1 MPTLTAQARA
11 RFAHKIDRRWQ
22 KGAPAPMPKFWRLV
36 CDLALAA
43 NPRKASDEH
52 FHRAVVASLRFSL
65 PRAAGT
71 EGASR
76 EMEVWARDPRNVAD
90 LAVDLY
96 TVIRSHSMVSRA
108 ADGWCAGKA

>member
-22 KGAPAPMPKFWRLV
+22 KGAPASMPKFWRLV

-43 NPRKASDEH
+43 APHRAHDEH
-52 FHRAVVASLRFSL
+52 MHRAVVASLRFSL
-65 PRAAGT
+65 PRAPGT

-76 EMEVWARDPRNVAD
+76 EMNAWARDPRNVAD
-90 LAVDLY
+90 LAGSLY
-96 TVIRSHSMVSRA
+96 DVIRARTTKGRRV
-108 ADGWCAGKA
+108 